1 MNALKTKLAL
11 AAATMTMTMAL
22 AATGAA
28 RASETDDA
36 VAAKPLTR
44 AEVMADLQIWRESG
58 LAYWQGLDD
67 PSVCMMAPYVQAQAR
82 YERMRAS
89 PQFAVLVQQ
98 LGGPSAES
106 VVAAQR

>member
-11 AAATMTMTMAL
+11 AAATMAMTL
-22 AATGAA
+22 VATGAA
-28 RASETDDA
+28 RAAETDDA
-36 VAAKPLTR
+36 VAVKPLTR

-67 PSVCMMAPYVQAQAR
+67 PSVCMMEPYVRAQAR
-82 YERMRAS
+82 YERMRAA

-106 VVAAQR
+106 VMAAKR